1 MIKARVQQE
10 RTHTH
15 ACTHTRMHTCTHT
28 RRDTHAHPC
37 VNPRTGPRPLH
48 GTKTTAADATS
59 CLRAPGAERP
69 WARGFREEDNAGLS
83 ATLKGRWGKT
93 GFACRS
99 RENGAASLCGLAP
112 DTGHSLN
119 GTVAM
124 RPPRT
129 AGELCDA
136 EGTVRANVSRGPPRG
151 GRPQT
156 RSSSSKA
163 LWASRTPAGRGLV
176 LPQIWPRLLAAT
188 WCGTAPRLT
197 RQGPG
202 CGGGVGGTGSLCGR
216 VRGAEQ
222 VSGNLGPYRTSVAVC
237 AFALQDRV
245 GTYWTPGTTV
255 RQESV

>member
-1 MIKARVQQE
+1 MHVRA
-10 RTHTH
+10 HTH
-15 ACTHTRMHTCTHT
+15 AHVHTHTQR
-28 RRDTHAHPC
+28 HA
-37 VNPRTGPRPLH
+37 RTPMRQPAH
-48 GTKTTAADATS
+48 WATS
-59 CLRAPGAERP
+59 PSWHQDHSRRCHFVSASTRSRKTLGE
-69 WARGFREEDNAGLS
+69 GFREEDNAGLS